1 MNELVLIVDDEPGI
15 LETLAGILDD
25 EGFRT
30 LTTTSGQEALELHAT
45 HHPDV
50 VFLDIWLPDRDGLE
64 TLQAIKERDPSA
76 AVIMM
81 SGHGT
86 SATAVKSIK
95 MGAHDYLEKPLS
107 YDSALGAVRDALAAK
122 RAQAKAGAASILDLG
137 LHRIETAHEFRP
149 APRLGLLQRS
159 DTPQRTIARSGVI
172 YGLGLHSGGRTGMV
186 VQPLPPDSGV
196 HFLTLPAGTHIPAHL
211 GQVANT
217 DYATTLTQGADAI
230 RTVEHLLSALHAAGI
245 TNLLVK
251 VHGEIPVLDGS
262 ALEFCR
268 HLLDLGIVDQD
279 VAREEVVVDRPWII
293 EEKDKRLVVEPSD
306 GFEVSYFLSYPPP
319 IGEQQVEFRLDSLET
334 YMAEV
339 APART
344 FGFMRDLK
352 MINELG
358 LGSGGRLDNFI
369 LVGEDNVLN
378 TELRFADEF
387 ARHKILDI
395 VGDLYLLGYP
405 MRAKVTAHLTGH
417 RDNIAVQRQMLEATR
432 DPQT

>member
-1 MNELVLIVDDEPGI
+1 MNELILIVDDEPGI
-15 LETLAGILDD
+15 LETLSAILTD
-25 EGFRT
+25 EGYRT
-30 LTTTSGQEALELHAT
+30 LTTPSGDEALTLYET
-45 HHPDV
+45 EHPDV

-64 TLQAIKERDPSA
+64 TLQAIKEKDPNA

-107 YDSALGAVRDALAAK
+107 YDSAVNAVLSALESKA
-122 RAQAKAGAASILDLG
+122 AQAAAGATSVLELG
-137 LHRIETAHEFRP
+137 LERLETDRTFRP
-149 APRLGLLQRS
+149 PPLLPQVQEGS
-159 DTPQRTIARSGVI
+159 QPQRTIAKSGVI
-172 YGLGLHSGGRTGMV
+172 YGLGLHSGSRTGMV
-186 VQPLPPDSGV
+186 IQPLPPDSGI
-196 HFLTLPAGTHIPAHL
+196 HLSSLPAGTQIPAHL
-211 GQVANT
+211 DFVAQTN
-217 DYATTLTQGADAI
+217 YATTLTSAGDHI

-268 HLLDLGIVDQD
+268 RLLEIGIIDQGIPR
-279 VAREEVVVDRPWII
+279 REMVIDRPYRVG
-293 EEKDKRLVVEPSD
+293 EGDKSLLVEPHDALS
-306 GFEVSYFLSYPPP
+306 VSYFLDYPPP
-319 IGEQQVEFRLDSLET
+319 VGRQYVEFTMTNFET
-334 YMAEV
+334 YMEEV

-344 FGFMRDLK
+344 FGFMRDMK

-378 TELRFADEF
+378 TELRFPDEF

-395 VGDLYLLGYP
+395 IGDMYLLGYP
-405 MRAKVTAHLTGH
+405 LRGKITGRLTGH
-417 RDNIAVQRQMLEATR
+417 RDNVAVQRQIAA
-432 DPQT
+432 QAFA